1 MQYCKTVTLRQRPR
15 RNGTLSLF
23 LDFYPGY
30 RDIETM
36 QLIRRQS
43 LGIYIFQNPIN
54 DAQKE
59 HNIKMLEKAEAI
71 RCRVFDDIVND
82 RYDFFDSRKLKGD
95 FLAYYKSFL
104 AKKNQKWVFVYKHFE
119 QFVGGKCT
127 FEEVDVYLCR
137 KFKEYLLSAKSL
149 STGMDLSRNS
159 VAGYW
164 STFRGFLAIAFR
176 DRKIKENVNDFL
188 DRIDYIPTIKDS
200 LTLDEVRKLNDTPC
214 EIDILKRAVIFA
226 CLTGMRRSDILNLR
240 WDQIKKYSNGGRY
253 VLFVSQKTKAANSIP
268 ISEEAYSI
276 LPSKVNEKVFYG
288 FKSQMTDHPMK
299 EWIKSAGIT
308 KHITFHCLRHTYAS
322 LLIEMGTDIYTVQD
336 LLAHKNV
343 ATTQI
348 YAQHSDAKKRE
359 AAQKIKLNADEK
371 PTKKKKN
378 IKKN

>member
-137 KFKEYLLSAKSL
+137 K
-149 STGMDLSRNS
+149 
-159 VAGYW
+159 
-164 STFRGFLAIAFR
+164 
-176 DRKIKENVNDFL
+176 
-188 DRIDYIPTIKDS
+188 
-200 LTLDEVRKLNDTPC
+200 
-214 EIDILKRAVIFA
+214 
-226 CLTGMRRSDILNLR
+226 
-240 WDQIKKYSNGGRY
+240 
-253 VLFVSQKTKAANSIP
+253 
-268 ISEEAYSI
+268 
-276 LPSKVNEKVFYG
+276 
-288 FKSQMTDHPMK
+288 
-299 EWIKSAGIT
+299 
-308 KHITFHCLRHTYAS
+308 
-322 LLIEMGTDIYTVQD
+322 
-336 LLAHKNV
+336 
-343 ATTQI
+343 
-348 YAQHSDAKKRE
+348 
-359 AAQKIKLNADEK
+359 
-371 PTKKKKN
+371 
-378 IKKN
+378 